1 MIVSLSGSRCFVM
14 SHLRPVQD
22 KKFILSVMLAH
33 CVSAGIPIGRLQQY
47 GMMPVCEN
55 WNLIAYE
62 WQDKYLDKLVRD
74 LVLHGLWDS
83 LDLCCE
89 VVRACTRA
97 CARACMRERAC
108 AIMWAPFVR
117 LV

>member
-1 MIVSLSGSRCFVM
+1 MW
-14 SHLRPVQD
+14 
-22 KKFILSVMLAH
+22 AH
-33 CVSAGIPIGRLQQY
+33 CLTLSLPLTLLGAYGI
-47 GMMPVCEN
+47 MPNAVG